1 MKTQRRS
8 GKQEEEAK
16 PEAGTTKGV
25 NRRTFIKVAAAGA
38 VLLMG
43 GGVWRMTSQGVFSA
57 GKGPAYEPW
66 DDWDSEGQDA
76 ARSIVRAAILASS
89 PHNSQP
95 WLFRIAP
102 DKVDL
107 FADPSRNLG
116 AMDPL
121 LREMH
126 IGLGCALENMSITA
140 AAHGLKA
147 EIAYVPDPGNPA
159 HIASLRLSPG
169 TGLSRELHEYIP
181 RRHTNRSAY
190 DVGRQ
195 VEADQLRA
203 LSEGGDNA
211 APRTIWLQSDEDKTR
226 IGQLIVEATEAIT
239 QDPDQSRDSNRWFRH
254 NWKQLQQS
262 ADGVTIDASGNS
274 AFARTLGKTLPNLSN
289 EQSDAY
295 WLTSTRLVQVPTA
308 SAFGIILIPDQR
320 DVAGLLHVGR
330 LWQRMHLRAVRD
342 GLAVQPLNQIHE
354 RADREE
360 ALGSDAR
367 FGRALKE
374 LTAGYPAPAP
384 TPAPANAAVFTFRI
398 GYELEPALKS
408 PRRPIGDVLLPT

>member
-8 GKQEEEAK
+8 DKQRKAEAK
-16 PEAGTTKGV
+16 PEAGKTKGV

-43 GGVWRMTSQGVFSA
+43 GGVWRMASQGVFSV

-66 DDWDSEGQDA
+66 HDWNSDGQDA
-76 ARSIVRAAILASS
+76 PRSMVRAAILASS

-102 DKVDL
+102 DQVDL

-116 AMDPL
+116 SMDPF

-126 IGLGCALENMSITA
+126 IGLGCALENMIIAA

-147 EIAYVPDPGNPA
+147 EIAYVPDRGNPA
-159 HIASLRLSPG
+159 HIASVRLSPG
-169 TGLSRELHEYIP
+169 TDPAAALHDFIP

-190 DVGRQ
+190 DVSRQ
-195 VEADQLRA
+195 VEADQLRS
-203 LSEGGDNA
+203 LSEGGDTA
-211 APRTIWLQSDEDKTR
+211 SARTIWLQSAEEKNR
-226 IGQLIVEATEAIT
+226 LGQLIVEATEAIT
-239 QDPDQSRDSNRWFRH
+239 QDPDQSGDSNRWFRH

-274 AFARTLGKTLPNLSN
+274 AFARTLGKTLSNLSN

-308 SAFGIILIPDQR
+308 SAFGMILIPDPR
-320 DVAGLLHVGR
+320 DVAGLLHAGR

-354 RADREE
+354 RVDREE
-360 ALGSDAR
+360 ALGADAR

-374 LTAGYPAPAP
+374 LTAANP
-384 TPAPANAAVFTFRI
+384 TSSVFTFRV